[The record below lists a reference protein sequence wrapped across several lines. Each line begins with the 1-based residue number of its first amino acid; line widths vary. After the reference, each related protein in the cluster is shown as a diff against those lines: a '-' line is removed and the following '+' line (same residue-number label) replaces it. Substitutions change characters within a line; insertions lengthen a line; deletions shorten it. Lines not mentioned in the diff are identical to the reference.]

1 MLNPPADRCRPVPR
15 VADVPDRREEPAPR
29 RRTPR
34 VARVVAAGAAEVP
47 LGIDVE
53 LRAGAAAQDAVR
65 IRGSH
70 CTRARRALP
79 ALDVIWAA
87 ALGALALREPLGAVT
102 YALVALPA
110 VGMIEGYHR
119 EALAGDAVRSIVR
132 LMLAAIVCGWCA
144 GLLAGGRAPLASA
157 TMASLWAATTL
168 CWIANRQ
175 LVKGRER
182 RSPVRVVVLGGGS
195 VAARVSDLIERHG
208 RGRLEVV
215 GFLDD
220 DPRAVAG
227 ERRHLGPAS
236 RLETLIATRAVD
248 RVVIAFSQSPDAEL
262 VDVLRSCDGFGV
274 QIDVVPRMFD
284 VLGPESRAYALGG
297 LPMMTV
303 AGCGGRRLQRAAKRM
318 LDLVGASLLLVLT
331 SPVLAVIALAIRLED
346 RGPILFAQ
354 RRVGRRGR
362 SFRILKFRSM
372 VVNADRYDASTR
384 AAVEEGG
391 MSIADAVVAIKA
403 DDARITRIG
412 AFIRRTSLDE
422 LPQLWNVVRG
432 EMSLVGPRP
441 LRAFEVDALDG
452 WKLTRQLE
460 RPGMT
465 GLWQVSGRSA
475 VKWDERTQL
484 DYTYVRHWSLGQD
497 LEILAR
503 TIPAVAAGDGAR

>member
-1 MLNPPADRCRPVPR
+1 MLNPLADQCRLVPP
-15 VADVPDRREEPAPR
+15 VADAQDRREDPAPS
-29 RRTPR
+29 RRTPG
-34 VARVVAAGAAEVP
+34 VARLVAAGAAEVP
-47 LGIDVE
+47 LGIDME
-53 LRAGAAAQDAVR
+53 IRAGVGAQDAVR
-65 IRGSH
+65 TRGSR
-70 CTRARRALP
+70 CTRARRVLP
-79 ALDVIWAA
+79 ALDVVWAA
-87 ALGALALREPLGAVT
+87 ALGALVLREPLGAAT

-110 VGMIEGYHR
+110 VGMIEGYQR
-119 EALAGDAVRSIVR
+119 EALAGDAVRSIAR

-144 GLLAGGRAPLASA
+144 SVLAPLASA

-168 CWIANRQ
+168 VWIANRQ

-195 VAARVSDLIERHG
+195 VAARVSDLIERHA
-208 RGRLEVV
+208 RGRLKVL

-220 DPRAVAG
+220 DPRAIAG
-227 ERRHLGPAS
+227 ERRHLGPPS
-236 RLETLIATRAVD
+236 HLKTLIATRAVD

-303 AGCGGRRLQRAAKRM
+303 AGRGGRRLQRAAKRT
-318 LDLVGASLLLVLT
+318 LDVAGASLLLVL
-331 SPVLAVIALAIRLED
+331 SWPVLALIALAIRLED

-354 RRVGRRGR
+354 RRIGYRGR
-362 SFRILKFRSM
+362 PFWILKFRSM
-372 VVNADRYDASTR
+372 VVDADRCDAATR

-465 GLWQVSGRSA
+465 GLWQVCGRSA
-475 VKWDERTQL
+475 VKWNERIQL